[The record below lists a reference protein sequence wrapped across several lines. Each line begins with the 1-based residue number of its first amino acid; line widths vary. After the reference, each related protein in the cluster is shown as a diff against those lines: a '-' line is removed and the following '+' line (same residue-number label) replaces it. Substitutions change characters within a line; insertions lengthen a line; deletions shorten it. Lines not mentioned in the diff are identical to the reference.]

1 MGLEETC
8 LISCSAWD
16 KKVEVFLWKR
26 AVKYDLKKSYLSL
39 PLLQSCYTPLG
50 NSTQSCHMGTSTNCM
65 ILLFGNAQ
73 SHTLRS
79 VLQICSLF
87 SVVSEAR
94 GSFAWV
100 NAA

>member
-1 MGLEETC
+1 MEK
-8 LISCSAWD
+8 SC
-16 KKVEVFLWKR
+16 KIC
-26 AVKYDLKKSYLSL
+26 LKKSYLSL
-39 PLLQSCYTPLG
+39 PLLQSCYTALG

-65 ILLFGNAQ
+65 ILPFGDAQ
-73 SHTLRS
+73 FHTLRS
-79 VLQICSLF
+79 VLQKCSVF